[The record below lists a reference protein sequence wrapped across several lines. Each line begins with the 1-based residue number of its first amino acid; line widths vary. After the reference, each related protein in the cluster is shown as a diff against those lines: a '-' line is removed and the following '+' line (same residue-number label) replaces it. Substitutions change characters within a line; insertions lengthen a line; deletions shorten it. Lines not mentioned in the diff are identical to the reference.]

1 MFSLARTGELR
12 EFTKIYGVFL
22 QKTIVFFC
30 IWVYDKKTYA
40 ISIIWKTEEKNMD
53 ELIRKNRT
61 QCMLA
66 LASCLIVVVCVCA
79 GVTMNLTTLYDED
92 FDNMGI
98 RTFCMF
104 TVNSNILAALSSF
117 AVIPYAIDGI
127 RKKEYILPN
136 WVVTFMMTGTTAV
149 TLTFLISLFVLSPV
163 KGFVL
168 IFTGSRFFLHGV
180 CPVLNILAFCLFV
193 TSHKISLKQSL
204 FSLIPVAIYASVY
217 FMMVVVIP
225 QEKGGW
231 DDFYGFATR
240 MPLWIS
246 VTAILPLTF
255 GLATLVRLWHN
266 SSFVRR
272 RKNEAQIFL
281 DYFDGKPADVIV
293 FEMGKAR
300 AKIQPSGDVVVPA
313 AVIQKILYFTD
324 SSLSINDAY
333 KLYLDGY
340 LSSAQAHRA
349 LQ

>member
-1 MFSLARTGELR
+1 
-12 EFTKIYGVFL
+12 
-22 QKTIVFFC
+22 
-30 IWVYDKKTYA
+30 
-40 ISIIWKTEEKNMD
+40 MD
-53 ELIRKNRT
+53 ELIRRNRI
-61 QCMLA
+61 QCILA